1 MNKIGSTESII
12 QNLCQNL
19 LFNELLQ
26 NYQVNQ
32 KITPLIKLQLTK
44 LFDHYNNGSDAELK
58 KLQPQQEKI
67 KQQIRQLKIRN
78 GLGEIDKE
86 TYGMTNNPLTT
97 QMVVTGK
104 VLIIYLRV
112 LPFRSIQFSIIIK
125 FTEALVSGRAF

>member
-86 TYGMTNNPLTT
+86 TYGMTYDPLTT
-97 QMVVTGK
+97 QMVVIGE
-104 VLIIYLRV
+104 VLMIYLHV
-112 LPFRSIQFSIIIK
+112 PPFGSIQFS
-125 FTEALVSGRAF
+125 LVI